1 MADFSNSTRT
11 PIDEVAACTTYAT
24 DLIRR
29 RQYLAALHALRVALD
44 RCVDERRA
52 RIADLM
58 HALGNA
64 PVAQLAGGA
73 RV

>member
-1 MADFSNSTRT
+1 MADSQHSISAPSDVESSLDNALWFVQNGRF
-11 PIDEVAACTTYAT
+11 
-24 DLIRR
+24 
-29 RQYLAALHALRVALD
+29 LAALYALENALT

-52 RIADLM
+52 RIAALM
-58 HALGNA
+58 DCLGNA